1 MSKSKEYEMAIKIA
15 GEVEKSFTNSMNLT
29 RRQLQQIAR
38 QAALTAQSSQS
49 MVSQFNS
56 GVDAVSGGF
65 GKLESFAKGTFDAMV
80 KASETAAVAI
90 GAVATAAVSFGAPF
104 EAQMSTV
111 KALTGATEEEFETLN
126 ELAKEI
132 GETTSFSATEAGQA
146 MEYMAMAG
154 WKTEDVIGGISGI
167 MDLAAASGE
176 ELASVSDIVTDAL
189 TAFGLSAADA
199 GHFSDVLAAA
209 STNSN
214 TNVAMMGETFQYAA
228 PLAGALGYSVED
240 TAVAIGLMANSGIKA
255 SAAGTALRKI
265 FAQTTN
271 GATVTAKAFGE
282 MDIATQNS
290 DGSMR
295 ELHEIMVDL
304 RNAFSQMTESERSMN
319 AESIAGKTAMS
330 GLLAIVNASE
340 ADFNKLSTAMNN
352 CEGAAANM
360 ADIKLDNLQGDVTL
374 FKSAMEGVG
383 IEIYEQFNGPLR
395 EGVQTGSEFLGMLNA
410 YLKNSGAVQKVS
422 SNIVKALP
430 TFIRQAKS
438 AGSAAMELM
447 EPLIGIAEFMID
459 HPDVIAA
466 GLAAIG
472 AAIGTYKVAEGIK
485 SVLNAFSGLS
495 VVMTNPVALGIVAVA
510 TALAGVAAI
519 ITTVKLKEKELKEE
533 NLAEHFGSI
542 TLSLE
547 DLERA
552 ARHIVGAESL
562 EKLDEML
569 SNREGLEEYK
579 TTLQSVAQELNKLNW
594 KVQIGM
600 ELDEAEQTDYIANI
614 DSYVAQCLDFV
625 EQKHYVASL
634 QLDILTEDNEIG
646 NRIKASTKILYEG
659 LEAEMAGLG
668 EDLKEAV
675 NSAFEDGLLE
685 PNESEIIVNLQSKL
699 AKIQNELSE
708 TDYTA
713 SLEAL
718 KIKYGGSMNAES
730 FQNLQVELAEVVE
743 QKKETSYT
751 ALQDLLQEEALKMS
765 HGIIDATVYN
775 QNVTELQSNYWK
787 QIAEAELESAN
798 FQYETIVQQYA
809 DELEN
814 LLPEMEEKATN
825 VLETLKENV
834 ETYGI
839 YEAKSILSDAETL
852 RAMMGIDEIDKT
864 TVQALND
871 LFTQLEPTFEKML
884 ETRKKMNEA
893 GMKLPEGYA
902 EGISN
907 YAALGTIAE
916 STSAMYEFA
925 GEVAAESQELSA
937 WIQQVDE
944 NGTEVVDALMTP
956 IRNCDAKAAEAAG
969 ELYNKTSTYV
979 KTNFAQGIDAETTI
993 NLKFKTNMQTNG
1005 SIPGTNVPYPNSV
1018 GAYVPTNGTLRTNGS
1033 IPGTNIPYPETA
1045 HALGGIFNTPHVA
1058 LFAEEGPEA
1067 VIPINNTENA
1077 YNLWRQTG
1085 ELLGVMGTGGT
1096 ENAYNNW
1103 QQSSDLM
1110 GVKNDLE
1117 LSEAAV
1123 TTIEQSTNNTSSPQI
1138 NYSPHNEYH
1147 FYGAVDREEIAG
1159 AEKINQEEFE
1169 EMMEKYLRDKERVR
1183 L

>member
-111 KALTGATEEEFETLN
+111 KALTGATEAEFERLN
-126 ELAKEI
+126 ETAKRI

-154 WKTEDVIGGISGI
+154 WKTEDIIGGIGGI

-176 ELASVSDIVTDAL
+176 ELAGVSDIVTDAL

-265 FAQTTN
+265 FSETTN

-295 ELHEIMVDL
+295 ELHDIIVDL
-304 RNAFSQMTESERSMN
+304 RTAFSQMTESERSMN
-319 AESIAGKTAMS
+319 AENIAGKTAMS

-422 SNIVKALP
+422 SNVVKALP

-472 AAIGTYKVAEGIK
+472 TAIGTYKVAEGIK

-552 ARHIVGAESL
+552 ARHIVGSDGL
-562 EKLDEML
+562 GQLSEMM
-569 SNREGLEEYK
+569 SNMEGLEQYK
-579 TTLQSVAQELNKLNW
+579 NSIQDTVEELNKLNW
-594 KVQIGM
+594 KVKIGM
-600 ELDEAEQTDYIANI
+600 ELDEDERSGYISAI
-614 DSYVAQCLDFV
+614 DSYITDCLDYV
-625 EQKHYVASL
+625 EQNNYTVSLAMDIMASDSDVGSQIKESTTQFYSNAYATL
-634 QLDILTEDNEIG
+634 QNLGNQLNAVVNEAFQDDLLTIDEVEQIQKLQQQMAEIQ
-646 NRIKASTKILYEG
+646 N
-659 LEAEMAGLG
+659 
-668 EDLKEAV
+668 
-675 NSAFEDGLLE
+675 
-685 PNESEIIVNLQSKL
+685 KL
-699 AKIQNELSE
+699 AVSE
-708 TDYTA
+708 FDATM
-713 SLEAL
+713 EAMS
-718 KIKYGGSMNAES
+718 IKYGGGMLDANT
-730 FQNLQVELAEVVE
+730 FQNLQSELNAEVE
-743 QKKETSYT
+743 QVKADLEESLTISIAATK
-751 ALQDLLQEEALKMS
+751 LQLEDGQINQAGYDAAIEEFTQNFYDQISQIELK
-765 HGIIDATVYN
+765 
-775 QNVTELQSNYWK
+775 
-787 QIAEAELESAN
+787 SAS
-798 FQYETIVQQYA
+798 FQYDTIVQQYGE
-809 DELEN
+809 ELEKI
-814 LLPEMEEKATN
+814 LPGLEGKTQEVLQQAIEVVNNSTN
-825 VLETLKENV
+825 GTEGLVW
-834 ETYGI
+834 
-839 YEAKSILSDAETL
+839 DAETIQEL
-852 RAMMGIDEIDKT
+852 LGVNDIDKT
-864 TVQALND
+864 TQQALAQ
-871 LFTQLEPTFEKML
+871 LFEQLTPAL
-884 ETRKKMNEA
+884 ENLTEVRDNYINA
-893 GMKLPEGYA
+893 GMEVPEA
-902 EGISN
+902 LSEGITDI
-907 YAALGTIAE
+907 AALGTI
-916 STSAMYEFA
+916 SGSA
-925 GEVAAESQELSA
+925 
-937 WIQQVDE
+937 
-944 NGTEVVDALMTP
+944 DALWITVGDAASNSP
-956 IRNCDAKAAEAAG
+956 ELRNTLQKWKEAG
-969 ELYNKTSTYV
+969 VELPSEVITGMRSK
-979 KTNFAQGIDAETTI
+979 DAELEGAIRDTYLKMSRWSNSYFNKGI
-993 NLKFKTNMQTNG
+993 SVDIPLNLNIKANTSGAK
-1005 SIPGTNVPYPNSV
+1005 IPGTDI
-1018 GAYVPTNGTLRTNGS
+1018 A
-1033 IPGTNIPYPETA
+1033 YPETA
-1045 HALGGIFNTPHVA
+1045 HATGGIFNTPHIA
-1058 LFAEEGPEA
+1058 LFAEAGPEA

-1096 ENAYNNW
+1096 ESAYSNW
-1103 QQSSDLM
+1103 QQSNDLM
-1110 GVKNDLE
+1110 NAPNDLE

-1123 TTIEQSTNNTSSPQI
+1123 TTIENQTTNSSNVSSPQI
-1138 NYSPHNEYH
+1138 NYSPTLQ
-1147 FYGAVDREEIAG
+1147 FYGGTPDKEDIVQ
-1159 AEKINQEEFE
+1159 AEQLSQEKFE
-1169 EMMEKYLRDKERVR
+1169 EMLEKYIRDKERVR